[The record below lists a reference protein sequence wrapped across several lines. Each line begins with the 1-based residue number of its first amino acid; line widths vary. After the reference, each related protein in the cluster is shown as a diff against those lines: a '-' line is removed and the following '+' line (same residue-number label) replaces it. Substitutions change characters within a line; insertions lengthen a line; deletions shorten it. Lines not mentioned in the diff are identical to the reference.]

1 MPTIGHYRHATLW
14 HVEGLVD
21 VISESF
27 RPLVTPKKV
36 KRARHL
42 VSNMHRG
49 PTRGGYESGYDADSR
64 PRAGGRGGKGKA
76 PGRSKPGEGRRRR
89 NDRGQYVETVTDE
102 DILALLEQL
111 PGPVIT
117 TTDVAETF
125 DMTTEGARRKLN
137 DLCEAGV
144 LDRRKS
150 GQTRVYWQIDS
161 ERSGRN

>member
-1 MPTIGHYRHATLW
+1 M
-14 HVEGLVD
+14 
-21 VISESF
+21 
-27 RPLVTPKKV
+27 
-36 KRARHL
+36 
-42 VSNMHRG
+42 
-49 PTRGGYESGYDADSR
+49 
-64 PRAGGRGGKGKA
+64 
-76 PGRSKPGEGRRRR
+76 
-89 NDRGQYVETVTDE
+89 ETVTDE